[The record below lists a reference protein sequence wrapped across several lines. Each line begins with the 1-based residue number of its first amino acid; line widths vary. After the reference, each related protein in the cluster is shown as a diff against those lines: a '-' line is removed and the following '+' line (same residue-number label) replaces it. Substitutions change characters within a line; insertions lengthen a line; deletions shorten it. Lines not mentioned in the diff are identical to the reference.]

1 MAKAK
6 KVKTVVEAAE
16 QAAANVEKAVATP
29 KTRGPRGVPESAVIT
44 VLADANPKREGSK
57 AATVFGHYV
66 SGMTIG
72 EFADAL
78 DAAGLGKES
87 TPNLVYDAKHGFISI
102 DGYDPGEVVKPKVRE
117 PKAAK
122 EPKVPR
128 AKKVKAAPAEKT
140 DEQVQADLEA
150 QEESMA

>member
-6 KVKTVVEAAE
+6 KVKDVVEAAE
-16 QAAANVEKAVATP
+16 QAAAAVEKAAA

-44 VLADANPKREGSK
+44 VLVDANPKREGSK
-57 AATVFGHYV
+57 AHTVFALYRT
-66 SGMTIG
+66 GMTIK
-72 EFADAL
+72 EFADEM

-87 TPNLVYDAKHGFISI
+87 TPNLIWDAKHGFISI
-102 DGYDPGEVVKPKVRE
+102 EGHDPGAVVQKKERA

-122 EPKVPR
+122 EPK
-128 AKKVKAAPAEKT
+128 AKKVKAEKT
-140 DEQVQADLEA
+140 AEQVAVDVEA

>member
-6 KVKTVVEAAE
+6 KVKDVVAAAE
-16 QAAANVEKAVATP
+16 QAAASVEKAAA

-44 VLADANPKREGSK
+44 VLAQANPKREGSK

-66 SGMTIG
+66 TGMTIG
-72 EFADAL
+72 EFADSL

-122 EPKVPR
+122 EPKAPR
-128 AKKVKAAPAEKT
+128 AKKVKPAPAEKT
-140 DEQVQADLEA
+140 EEQVQADMEA